1 MKIDRM
7 LTIIVMLLNRSR
19 ISAKELAEK
28 FGISVRT
35 VYRDIETINMA
46 GIPIISYPGNNGGFG
61 IIENY
66 KLDHQLLTLNNLCSM
81 LSALK
86 GVNSSLEDVELESSI
101 EKLRNLI
108 PHDKIHH
115 LDLRMEQI
123 IIGMQPWAYNSRQKQ
138 LVKLIQNAITQT
150 QLIKISYRSYA
161 NETSIRQI
169 EPMSLVFKS
178 YTWYLFAYCY
188 LKEDFRVFRISRI
201 IDLQIEDVIFTR
213 KEKSYHEIEEAS
225 KKQVSLTNI
234 TLKFASKVRARVED
248 VFDRENIEILNT
260 GELIVSGQFPEKEW
274 CFALIFS
281 FGEYVEVL
289 GPETVRREVASRI
302 RSMNE
307 KYTNKLF

>member
-35 VYRDIETINMA
+35 VYRDIESINLA

-66 KLDHQLLTLNNLCSM
+66 KLDHQLLTLNNLFSI

-86 GVNSSLEDVELESSI
+86 GINSTLEDVELESSI

-108 PHDKIHH
+108 PQDKTHH
-115 LDLRMEQI
+115 LDLHMEQI
-123 IIGMQPWAYNSRQKQ
+123 IISIQPWEYTTKQKQ
-138 LVKLIQNAITQT
+138 RVKIIQNAITQT
-150 QLIKISYRSYA
+150 QLIKISYRNYA
-161 NETSIRQI
+161 NETSTRQI
-169 EPMSLVFKS
+169 EPMSLVFKG
-178 YTWYLFAYCY
+178 YTWYLFAYCH
-188 LKEDFRVFRISRI
+188 LKTDYRVFKISRI
-201 IDLQIEDVIFTR
+201 IDLQVEDIIFTR
-213 KEKSYHEIEEAS
+213 REKSYREIEEAS
-225 KKQVSLTNI
+225 KKQVPLTNI
-234 TLKFASKVRARVED
+234 TLKFAPQVRTRVED

-260 GELIVSGQFPEKEW
+260 GELVVTAQFPKKEW
-274 CFALIFS
+274 YFSMIFS

-289 GPETVRREVASRI
+289 GPERVRRAVASRI
-302 RSMNE
+302 KSMHE
-307 KYTNKLF
+307 KYH

>member
-108 PHDKIHH
+108 PHDKTHH

>member
-35 VYRDIETINMA
+35 VYRDIEAINMA
-46 GIPIISYPGNNGGFG
+46 GIPIVSYPGNNGGFG

-108 PHDKIHH
+108 PHDKTHH

-150 QLIKISYRSYA
+150 QLITISYRSYA

-307 KYTNKLF
+307 KYHE

>member
-35 VYRDIETINMA
+35 VYRDIETINMSS
-46 GIPIISYPGNNGGFG
+46 IPIISYPGNNGGFG

-108 PHDKIHH
+108 PHDKTHH

-123 IIGMQPWAYNSRQKQ
+123 IIGMQPWAYNSKQKQ
-138 LVKLIQNAITQT
+138 LVKLIQNAIIQT
-150 QLIKISYRSYA
+150 QLITISYRSYA
-161 NETSIRQI
+161 NETGIRQI

-307 KYTNKLF
+307 KYHE

>member
-46 GIPIISYPGNNGGFG
+46 GTPIISYPGNNGGFG

-108 PHDKIHH
+108 PHDKTHH

-123 IIGMQPWAYNSRQKQ
+123 IIGMQPWAYNSKQKQ

>member
-86 GVNSSLEDVELESSI
+86 GINSSLEDVELESSI

-108 PHDKIHH
+108 PHDKTHH

-123 IIGMQPWAYNSRQKQ
+123 IIGMQPWAYNSKQKQ

-178 YTWYLFAYCY
+178 YTCYLFAYCY

-307 KYTNKLF
+307 KYHE